1 MGSLHKSS
9 YHKSDIVNSFNIF
22 VDTDRINSQHAS
34 DTGDSINIHLEG
46 QAIEARDG
54 EIIRITLTNF
64 TMFNNLYMVDNNNN
78 TYEIAHKVGV
88 GSFVQSGALTIESK
102 NYQKLGDLADAFA
115 DSLVTYITSLA
126 LVGVSSVTKT
136 SVAPTGTLNS
146 TSNRLLDLTLTT
158 NGAAHGLTEFNIQTR
173 QDSDSYLLLGSE
185 RVVGGSNTDQSFKV
199 TFPTTTTIRIQSYFP
214 MQRMTDPFVYL
225 RCENNQ
231 NGLEMNVL
239 SPFQSGVDVLNSNV
253 LAKLFRDVEFIT
265 YSANTGVEYFMNLQ
279 QRKLASLRLFL
290 SDHRGRRLGRT
301 FAKSASRTA
310 AGLRDINGNFEKDTQ
325 STLGNLNFT
334 CVLKVEIISKF
345 DPHMLESPA
354 PPPLPVPR
362 KGPGVLTWQGMGRE
376 PLNPY
381 DGVL

>member
-22 VDTDRINSQHAS
+22 VDTDRINSLHAS
-34 DTGDSINIHLEG
+34 DSGDSINIHLEG

-173 QDSDSYLLLGSE
+173 VTSDSYLLLGSE
-185 RVVGGSNTDQSFKV
+185 RVVGGSDTDQSFKV

-301 FAKSASRTA
+301 FDKGASRTA
-310 AGLRDINGNFEKDTQ
+310 AGLRDINGNFEKNTQ

-334 CVLKVEIISKF
+334 CVLKVDIISKY

-354 PPPLPVPR
+354 PAPLAVPR
-362 KGPGVLTWQGMGRE
+362 RGPGVVTWQGMSRE
-376 PLNPY
+376 PLNPF
-381 DGVL
+381 G